1 MHCKRENGLGC
12 DGHRSL
18 LCLYPSWL
26 IFHYFVLL
34 CLLLELDGTGPE
46 LHNSGLLTHVSD
58 LIWLHEGP
66 IPSFKHHVP
75 HPAHVDI
82 RWTRSVKL
90 WNCEIPFSLSLMSA
104 TPALSGTSLFI
115 WLYPEITRTIGA
127 PLSSQRRAGLYW
139 AHVTDVSHGILPPTS
154 CSTTSLAVSQ

>member
-12 DGHRSL
+12 AGHRSL

-46 LHNSGLLTHVSD
+46 LYNSGLLTHVSD

-66 IPSFKHHVP
+66 ISSFKHHVP
-75 HPAHVDI
+75 HPAHFDI
-82 RWTRSVKL
+82 RWTRSVKFP
-90 WNCEIPFSLSLMSA
+90 CLSAWCL
-104 TPALSGTSLFI
+104 PLLLLVGPHCLSDPT
-115 WLYPEITRTIGA
+115 
-127 PLSSQRRAGLYW
+127 QRSPGLLVPRYLHRGEQVYTGRMWQMW
-139 AHVTDVSHGILPPTS
+139 AMAS
-154 CSTTSLAVSQ
+154 CLQHHAARPV